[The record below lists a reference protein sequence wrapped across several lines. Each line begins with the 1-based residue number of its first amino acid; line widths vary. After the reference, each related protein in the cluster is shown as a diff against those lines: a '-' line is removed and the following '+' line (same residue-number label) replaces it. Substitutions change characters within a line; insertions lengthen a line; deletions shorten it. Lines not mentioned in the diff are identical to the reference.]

1 MNYLVAEEIWVAL
14 AVGLAAVIPGLV
26 SAMSVQMVGVAAAAV
41 TAEDPKKW
49 SKLFVLEVIPG
60 TQGFY
65 GFIAGMLLL
74 IGSGLFG
81 GALKTNIGILGVPVG
96 AAALVAMVPAIVQS
110 FTAYYQ
116 GKVCLAGVSAMAKRP
131 EAFTPSVIYAVM
143 VETYAILGFIT
154 SFLLLIGLRL
164 FI

>member
-1 MNYLVAEEIWVAL
+1 MNYLVAEEVWVAL
-14 AVGLAAVIPGLV
+14 AVGLAAAIPGILA
-26 SAMSVQMVGVAAAAV
+26 AMGVQMVGVAAAAV

-81 GALKTNIGILGVPVG
+81 GALKAGVVG
-96 AAALVAMVPAIVQS
+96 AAALVAMVPAILQG

-116 GKVCLAGVSAMAKRP
+116 ARVCVAGVSAFAKRS
-131 EAFTPSVIYAVM
+131 EAFAPSVIYAVM

-154 SFLLLIGLRL
+154 TFLLLIGLKL
-164 FI
+164 F

>member
-1 MNYLVAEEIWVAL
+1 VAL

-81 GALKTNIGILGVPVG
+81 GTLKAGVVG

-116 GKVCLAGVSAMAKRP
+116 GKVCLAGVSAVAKRP

-154 SFLLLIGLRL
+154 SFLLLIGLKL
-164 FI
+164 F

>member
-1 MNYLVAEEIWVAL
+1 VNYLVAEEIWVAL

-81 GALKTNIGILGVPVG
+81 GTLKAGVVG
-96 AAALVAMVPAIVQS
+96 AAALVAMLPAIVQS

-154 SFLLLIGLRL
+154 SFLLLIGLKL
-164 FI
+164 F

>member
-1 MNYLVAEEIWVAL
+1 MAL

-26 SAMSVQMVGVAAAAV
+26 SAMSVHMVGVAAAAV

-81 GALKTNIGILGVPVG
+81 GTLKAGVVG
-96 AAALVAMVPAIVQS
+96 AAALVAMVPAIIQS

-154 SFLLLIGLRL
+154 SFLLLIGLKL
-164 FI
+164 F

>member
-1 MNYLVAEEIWVAL
+1 MNNLVGEEVWVAL

-26 SAMSVQMVGVAAAAV
+26 SAMSVHMVGVAAAAV

-65 GFIAGMLLL
+65 GFIAGMLLMM
-74 IGSGLFG
+74 GSGLFG
-81 GALKTNIGILGVPVG
+81 GTLKAGVVG

-154 SFLLLIGLRL
+154 SFLLLIGLKL
-164 FI
+164 F

>member
-1 MNYLVAEEIWVAL
+1 MAL
-14 AVGLAAVIPGLV
+14 AVVLAAMIPGFMA
-26 SAMSVQMVGVAAAAV
+26 AMWVHAVGVAAAAV

-81 GALKTNIGILGVPVG
+81 GTLKAGVTG
-96 AAALVAMVPAIVQS
+96 AAALVAVLPAVIQG
-110 FTAYYQ
+110 FTSYPQ
-116 GKVCLAGVSAMAKRP
+116 GKVCVAGVSAFAKKP
-131 EAFTPSVIYAVM
+131 EAFTPCVIYAVM

-154 SFLLLIGLRL
+154 SFLLLIGLKL
-164 FI
+164 F